1 MNEFYFLTFIA
12 RLFKVE
18 CILLIVSSVAC
29 LGIWAYW
36 LSCISCDDENEPFF
50 RKTKNRLS
58 VITLILALMTI
69 ATPCKQDLMLIYGIG
84 GTIDYIKSN
93 DTAKQLPDKVI
104 LAIDNYLDDVNKEE
118 RHVDRKK

>member
-1 MNEFYFLTFIA
+1 MNEFYFLTCIA

-18 CILLIVSSVAC
+18 YILLIVSSVAC
-29 LGIWAYW
+29 LGVWAYW
-36 LSCISCDDENEPFF
+36 LSCINYNDENEPFF
-50 RKTKNRLS
+50 RKTKNRLA
-58 VITLILALMTI
+58 VITVILALMTI

-104 LAIDNYLDDVNKEE
+104 LAIDKYLEDVNKEE
-118 RHVDRKK
+118 KK